1 MVLLDI
7 EEYID
12 NKNKTRK
19 GDYNNVDHSKYNL
32 ETCVQIFHNM
42 ISWIKCNE
50 HLLSISDDNELT
62 KRFNKEINNQM
73 RISKMNGIRKSILL
87 NVLVNLSS
95 PDDFEYPEYYELL
108 RHLLRKKPSRNISG
122 VTIITVITAPF
133 PDGQSF
139 SCKHNCYYC
148 PNEPAHKE
156 NNWQAQPRSYLYN
169 EPAVRRANQHD
180 FKALN
185 QMINRM
191 DTYYSN
197 GLVVDKLEIIV
208 EGGTFTEYP
217 VEYLERYHRD
227 IFYAANIY
235 FDLRDLY
242 PKYDKTVEDL
252 DISLLSKLR
261 EPLSIEKE
269 VEINK
274 TAKVHI
280 IGICIETRPDAIDDE
295 WLKRFRKWGV
305 TRVQLG
311 MQHVDNKILKKI
323 NRGHTVEQ
331 ALWAIQYLKDNC
343 FKLDIHIMPDLPGA
357 TPDIDIKMFDYIYST
372 VCPDQMKVYPHQIV
386 PWTITKKWYDEGKYK
401 PYNETDPQA
410 LKNVVRYSME
420 KCPNYVRLPRVMRD
434 IPASY
439 VCNEGTDANLREQ
452 LDNELESE
460 GVTSNDIRSRE
471 IGRHSS
477 YYNKPAEYNVY
488 HNKANNGDDYFICY
502 ESFDKKVLFGFI
514 RLRIVNEKNNLQSF
528 GILKRKGL
536 IRELHVYSNTTRVG
550 TFKERACQHN
560 GIGSKLLKIA
570 EKITMKKG
578 LFGIVV
584 ISGEGVKEYY
594 EKRGYDDIDT
604 FMVKKFNVI
613 KVLFFYMIYTVFGLL
628 NVF

>member
-1 MVLLDI
+1 MVFTDI
-7 EEYID
+7 EVYID
-12 NKNKTRK
+12 NKNRNRK

-32 ETCVQIFHNM
+32 DTCKTIFSNM
-42 ISWIKCNE
+42 LQWIKCNE
-50 HLLSISDDNELT
+50 GLLSLSDDNDLT
-62 KRFNKEINNQM
+62 KKFNKEINHQM

-95 PDDFEYPEYYELL
+95 PEDFEYPEYYELL
-108 RHLLRKKPSRNISG
+108 RHLLRKKPTRNLSG

-133 PDGQSF
+133 PDGQTF

-148 PNEPAHKE
+148 PNEPAHEE

-169 EPAVRRANQHD
+169 EPAVRRANQHE
-180 FKALN
+180 FKAFN

-235 FDLRDLY
+235 FDIRKLY
-242 PKYDKTVEDL
+242 PEYDRTLEDL
-252 DISLLSKLR
+252 DVSLLKKLR
-261 EPLSIEKE
+261 EPKSIEE
-269 VEINK
+269 EIRINK
-274 TAKVHI
+274 TSKVHI
-280 IGICIETRPDAIDDE
+280 IGICIETRPDAIDDA
-295 WLKRFRKWGV
+295 WLKRFRNWGV

-311 MQHVDNKILKKI
+311 MQHVDNRILKKI

-343 FKLDIHIMPDLPGA
+343 FKLDIHIMPDLPGS
-357 TPDIDIKMFDYIYST
+357 TPEIDIKMFDYIYST

-386 PWTITKKWYDEGKYK
+386 PWTVTKKWYDQGKYI
-401 PYNETDPQA
+401 PYNETNPEA

-420 KCPNYVRLPRVMRD
+420 KCPNYIRLPRVMRD

-439 VCNEGTDANLREQ
+439 VCNDATDANLREQ
-452 LDNELESE
+452 IDRELDSE
-460 GVTSNDIRSRE
+460 GFSSNDIRSRE

-477 YYNKPAEYNVY
+477 YYGKPAEYNIY
-488 HNKANNGDDYFICY
+488 HKNANGGDDYFICY
-502 ESFDKKVLFGFI
+502 ESYDKKVLFGFI
-514 RLRIVNEKNNLQSF
+514 RLRIVNNKENLQSF
-528 GILKRKGL
+528 DILKDKGL
-536 IRELHVYSNTTRVG
+536 VRELHVYSDTTRVG
-550 TFKERACQHN
+550 TFKERGCQHN

-570 EKITMKKG
+570 EKITMEN
-578 LFGIVV
+578 GIRGIAV

-594 EKRGYDDIDT
+594 EKRGYSEQET
-604 FMVKKFNVI
+604 FMI
-613 KVLFFYMIYTVFGLL
+613 KSFFLFEFLFFYLKNLL
-628 NVF
+628 FSLLYIF